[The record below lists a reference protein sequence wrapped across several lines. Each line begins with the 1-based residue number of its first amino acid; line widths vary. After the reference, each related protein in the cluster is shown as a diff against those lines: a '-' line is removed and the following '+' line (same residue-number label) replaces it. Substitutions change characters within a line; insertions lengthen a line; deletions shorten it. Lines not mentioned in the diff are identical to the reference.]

1 MSHFSET
8 LKQLRHKKGMG
19 QKQLS
24 SYLHCS
30 VGTISNYESGTHC
43 PDLDTL
49 VKLADF
55 YEVSVDY
62 LLGRTSYPYLSDIA
76 SQTISGRYTID
87 RLLHLLEHLSEKDKA
102 FFAYGLILREKLRS
116 PGQDS

>member
-1 MSHFSET
+1 MSHFSKT
-8 LKQLRHKKGMG
+8 LKQLRRKKGTK
-19 QKQLS
+19 QKQLAF
-24 SYLHCS
+24 YLHCT

-62 LLGRTSYPYLSDIA
+62 LLGRTSCPHFADIA
-76 SQTISGRYTID
+76 SHAISGRYTIG
-87 RLLHLLEHLSEKDKA
+87 RFLHLLEHLSEKDRA
-102 FFAYGLILREKLRS
+102 FLVYGLTLLEKLRN
-116 PGQDS
+116 PGQNS

>member
-102 FFAYGLILREKLRS
+102 FLAYGLILLEKLRS

>member
-43 PDLDTL
+43 QIGRASCRERVWYL
-49 VKLADF
+49 V
-55 YEVSVDY
+55 
-62 LLGRTSYPYLSDIA
+62 
-76 SQTISGRYTID
+76 
-87 RLLHLLEHLSEKDKA
+87 
-102 FFAYGLILREKLRS
+102 
-116 PGQDS
+116 